1 MEEGPEVAMTVDR
14 ERSQNCIEARGGD
27 MWRGSKGA
35 LTVVRDIAEV
45 ESSFWMARTR
55 ASYNLAEK

>member
-1 MEEGPEVAMTVDR
+1 MW
-14 ERSQNCIEARGGD
+14 GG
-27 MWRGSKGA
+27 SHGA